1 MIDSDC
7 ARLVVANSGL
17 TFGRSM
23 SFYFCI
29 DFTRCKRNRVIDD
42 YVYIGRSKDQRRYS
56 LLDRVPSMYVMVL
69 GVGSVGEFV
78 PISQY

>member
-1 MIDSDC
+1 MIDSHC

-42 YVYIGRSKDQRRYS
+42 YVYIGRSKDQS
-56 LLDRVPSMYVMVL
+56 GVGLLDRVLSIYVMVL
-69 GVGSVGEFV
+69 GVGSGSEFV
-78 PISQY
+78 PFSQY